1 MSHEGRAMTVP
12 HSEETGERAPGLQD
26 TDPIGA
32 EALATRLGD
41 IARELQQEDDLDSM
55 LAGIVHAALELV
67 PHAAEASVS
76 LIAGRRKIDSRAAS
90 SDLPRRVDALQSE
103 TGQGPCLDA
112 AYDKRIVSTP
122 DLSTDTRWPEFSRQ
136 AFMLGARSMLSFPLF
151 VDSDHLG
158 ALNLFGNDVNVFDAD
173 SERIGASLAAHAAV
187 AVADTQQIGQL
198 TLALDTRDLIGQ
210 AKGILM
216 ERYKITAQQAFLL
229 LSRASSELNIK
240 LRDVAERLTVSGEM
254 TKRH

>member
-1 MSHEGRAMTVP
+1 MMVP
-12 HSEETGERAPGLQD
+12 NSAETGERAPGLQD
-26 TDPIGA
+26 TEPIGA
-32 EALATRLGD
+32 DALAIRLGD
-41 IARELQQEDDLDSM
+41 IARELQQQEDPDSVM
-55 LAGIVHAALELV
+55 AGIVHAALELV

-76 LIAGRRKIDSRAAS
+76 LVTGRRTLDSRAAS

-103 TGQGPCLDA
+103 TGQGPCMEA
-112 AYDKRIVSTP
+112 SYEKRVVSVP
-122 DLSTDTRWPEFSRQ
+122 DLSTDTRWPDFSRQ
-136 AFMLGARSMLSFPLF
+136 AFELGARSMLSFQLF
-151 VDSDHLG
+151 VDGDHLG
-158 ALNLFGNDVNVFDAD
+158 ALNLFGNDVGVFDAE
-173 SERIGASLAAHAAV
+173 SERIGALVAAHAAV
-187 AVADTQQIGQL
+187 AVAGSQQVSQL

-254 TKRH
+254 TQKL

>member
-1 MSHEGRAMTVP
+1 MTVP
-12 HSEETGERAPGLQD
+12 SEETGERAPGLQNI
-26 TDPIGA
+26 DPIGA

-41 IARELQQEDDLDSM
+41 IARELQQKDDVDSM

-67 PHAAEASVS
+67 PHASDASVS
-76 LIAGRRKIDSRAAS
+76 LITGRRMIDSRAAS
-90 SDLPRRVDALQSE
+90 SDMPRRVDALQSE
-103 TGQGPCLDA
+103 TGQGPCMEA
-112 AYDKRIVSTP
+112 SYDKRIVSVP
-122 DLSTDTRWPEFSRQ
+122 DLSTEPRWPDFSRR
-136 AFMLGARSMLSFPLF
+136 AFELGARSMLSFQLF
-151 VDSDHLG
+151 LDGDHLG
-158 ALNLFGNDVNVFDAD
+158 ALNLFGSDVGVFDAE
-173 SERIGASLAAHAAV
+173 SERIGALVAAHAAV
-187 AVADTQQIGQL
+187 AVAGSQQVTQL

-254 TKRH
+254 TKRP

>member
-1 MSHEGRAMTVP
+1 MVP
-12 HSEETGERAPGLQD
+12 NS
-26 TDPIGA
+26 A
-32 EALATRLGD
+32 EASARTQGPQDAATISADALAVRLGD
-41 IARELQQEDDLDSM
+41 IARELQHKEDPDAMLD
-55 LAGIVHAALELV
+55 GIVHAALELV

-76 LIAGRRKIDSRAAS
+76 LVTGRRTIDSRAAS

-112 AYDKRIVSTP
+112 SYEERVVSVP
-122 DLSTDTRWPEFSRQ
+122 DLSSDQRWPDFSQQ
-136 AFMLGARSMLSFPLF
+136 AYKLGARSMLSFQLF
-151 VDSDHLG
+151 VNGDHLG
-158 ALNLFGNDVNVFDAD
+158 ALNLFGKDVNVFDAE
-173 SERIGASLAAHAAV
+173 SERIGALVAAHAAV
-187 AVADTQQIGQL
+187 AVAGSQQVSQL

-240 LRDVAERLTVSGEM
+240 LREVAEQLTVSGEM
-254 TKRH
+254 AKKR

>member
-1 MSHEGRAMTVP
+1 MTVP
-12 HSEETGERAPGLQD
+12 TAAETGDRARDAHGVP
-26 TDPIGA
+26 PISA
-32 EALATRLGD
+32 DALAIRLGD
-41 IARELQQEDDLDSM
+41 IARELQREDDTDSM

-67 PHAAEASVS
+67 PHVAEASVS
-76 LIAGRRKIDSRAAS
+76 LITGRRTIDSRAAS

-112 AYDKRIVSTP
+112 SYEERVVSVP
-122 DLSTDTRWPEFSRQ
+122 DLSKDQRWPQFSR
-136 AFMLGARSMLSFPLF
+136 AAVKLGARSMLSFQLF
-151 VDSDHLG
+151 VDGDHLG
-158 ALNLFGNDVNVFDAD
+158 ALNLFGKDVEAFDAE
-173 SERIGASLAAHAAV
+173 SERIGALVAAHAAV
-187 AVADTQQIGQL
+187 AVAGSQQVSQL

-240 LRDVAERLTVSGEM
+240 LRDVAEKLTISGEM
-254 TKRH
+254 AKKP

>member
-1 MSHEGRAMTVP
+1 MTVP
-12 HSEETGERAPGLQD
+12 SSAETGDKARAPRGVQPTSADGL
-26 TDPIGA
+26 A
-32 EALATRLGD
+32 ARLGD
-41 IARELQQEDDLDSM
+41 IARELQHEEDTESM
-55 LAGIVHAALELV
+55 LDGIVHAALELV

-76 LIAGRRKIDSRAAS
+76 LITGSRTIESRAAS

-112 AYDKRIVSTP
+112 SYEMRVVSVP
-122 DLSTDTRWPEFSRQ
+122 DHSTDERWPEFSRQ
-136 AFMLGARSMLSFPLF
+136 AFQLGARSMLSFQLF
-151 VDSDHLG
+151 VDGDHLG
-158 ALNLFGNDVNVFDAD
+158 ALNLFGKEAGAFDAE
-173 SERIGASLAAHAAV
+173 SERIGALVAAHAAV
-187 AVADTQQIGQL
+187 AVAGSQQVSQL

-254 TKRH
+254 TKKP